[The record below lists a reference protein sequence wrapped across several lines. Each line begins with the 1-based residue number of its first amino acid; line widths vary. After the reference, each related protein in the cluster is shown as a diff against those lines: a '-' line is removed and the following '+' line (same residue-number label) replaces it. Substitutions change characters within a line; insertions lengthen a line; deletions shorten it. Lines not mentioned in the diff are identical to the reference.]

1 MAGRRLELGFE
12 GGAVLRVSLEEAAV
26 ATLTASLGN
35 DKGWTALQAEEET
48 VWVNLGDLVYV
59 RVPPVANHRVG
70 FAGE

>member
-12 GGAVLRVSLEEAAV
+12 GGAVLRVTLEEAAV
-26 ATLTASLGN
+26 ETLTSSLGN
-35 DKGWTALQAEEET
+35 EKGWTALTAEDET